1 MTIKLIVCCCVNM
14 EEEKTFNSSKEEW
27 LDVIGYEGYY
37 QVSNLG
43 RVKVL
48 PHKVVRGFCTAI
60 CQEQILKPRVKNN
73 KYLFV
78 RLSNGSKKTSRE
90 KYVHRLVAEAFI
102 SNPEHKAE
110 VDHIDG
116 NVSNNIVTN
125 LRWCTRLEN
134 VNNPNTVYKNTLK
147 VLVSSRDGIYS
158 EVFPSLTQASKKLN
172 IPLSTL
178 SWAKSQQK
186 KNANVFRYIIKEI

>member
-1 MTIKLIVCCCVNM
+1 M

-48 PHKVVRGFCTAI
+48 PHKVVRGFCTII

-78 RLSNGSKKTSRE
+78 RLSNGSKKASKE

-116 NVSNNIVTN
+116 NASNNIVTN

-147 VLVSSRDGIYS
+147 VLVLSRDGIYS

-178 SWAKSQQK
+178 SWAKREQK